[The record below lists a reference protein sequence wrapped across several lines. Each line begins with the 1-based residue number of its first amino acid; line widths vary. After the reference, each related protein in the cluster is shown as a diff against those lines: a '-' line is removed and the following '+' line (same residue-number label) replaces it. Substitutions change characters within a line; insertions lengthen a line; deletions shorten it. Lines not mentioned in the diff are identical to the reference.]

1 MSSKI
6 LKFGKFP
13 NIKTQEDYALWLRYL
28 KKGVRFGGI
37 KKPMS
42 VWRDTP
48 NSLSKD
54 IYQKLHDAFLVYY
67 KFENLGFLKS
77 IWNVLI
83 LSINKIK
90 KRLN

>member
-1 MSSKI
+1 
-6 LKFGKFP
+6 
-13 NIKTQEDYALWLRYL
+13 
-28 KKGVRFGGI
+28 
-37 KKPMS
+37 MS

-48 NSLSKD
+48 NSLSKN
-54 IYQKLHDAFLVYY
+54 IYQKLHDAFLVYD

-90 KRLN
+90 KH